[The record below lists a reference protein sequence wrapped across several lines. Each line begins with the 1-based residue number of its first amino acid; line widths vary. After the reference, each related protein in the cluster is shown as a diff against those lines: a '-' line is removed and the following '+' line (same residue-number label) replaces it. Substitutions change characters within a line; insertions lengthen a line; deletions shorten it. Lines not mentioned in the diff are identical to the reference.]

1 MSFDNFILSDE
12 LLLLLFFMCVRVRAC
27 VRALLLV
34 QQIDF
39 SKDDTNLTYIF
50 QYILIKHKIKML
62 EKKDLFST
70 KLDILQ
76 HVCIRM
82 PLEKTKQTNRA
93 KQVEIRCPDNNI
105 NCSLGVV
112 VL

>member
-1 MSFDNFILSDE
+1 
-12 LLLLLFFMCVRVRAC
+12 MCVRAC

-62 EKKDLFST
+62 EKKDLFSR
-70 KLDILQ
+70 KLDILA
-76 HVCIRM
+76 CRWK
-82 PLEKTKQTNRA
+82 KTKQTNRA